1 MQMSRR
7 LFDAVEVNVPCP
19 NCGDPAKHTVEWLR
33 MHKNVHCPHCGRRSE
48 IDLEKAEQALKEAE
62 EAWDNL
68 LDRLGERRSS

>member
-1 MQMSRR
+1 MSRR
-7 LFDAVEVNVPCP
+7 LFDAVEVDVPCP
-19 NCGDPAKHTVEWLR
+19 NCGDQAKHTVGWLR

-68 LDRLGERRSS
+68 LDRLGERRLS